1 MTRYDEEIRESR
13 SGIIIEFG
21 FVLKWLYRKLFGI
34 PKKSKP
40 AIAPERVCGICKR
53 ETKIFMVVIDPG
65 VMDMNKENVILVCSR
80 CVQEARNPS
89 SNFLKTPL
97 RLKNE
102 SNTIKNQ

>member
-1 MTRYDEEIRESR
+1 MTKYDEEIRESKPR
-13 SGIIIEFG
+13 ALIEFG
-21 FVLKWLYRKLFGI
+21 FILEWLYRKLFGI
-34 PKKSKP
+34 TPKPKP
-40 AIAPERVCGICKR
+40 AVMPERVCSICKK

-65 VMDMNKENVILVCSR
+65 VMNMNKENVLLVCSR

-102 SNTIKNQ
+102 SNTIKN